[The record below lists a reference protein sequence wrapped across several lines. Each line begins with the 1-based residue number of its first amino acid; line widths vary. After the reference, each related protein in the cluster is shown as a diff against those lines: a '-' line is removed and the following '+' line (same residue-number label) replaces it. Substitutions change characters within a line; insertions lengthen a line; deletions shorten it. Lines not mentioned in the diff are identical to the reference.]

1 MLHCPLALQKASGI
15 EPAEGYMGYPTRL
28 AYAKRH
34 KLPTAEQ
41 MRAVE
46 ASLDND
52 VSTVPSFCQ
61 LKPDLVR

>member
-1 MLHCPLALQKASGI
+1 MKVALLSALLQKASGI

-52 VSTVPSFCQ
+52 VSILSRHSN
-61 LKPDLVR
+61 LKRI